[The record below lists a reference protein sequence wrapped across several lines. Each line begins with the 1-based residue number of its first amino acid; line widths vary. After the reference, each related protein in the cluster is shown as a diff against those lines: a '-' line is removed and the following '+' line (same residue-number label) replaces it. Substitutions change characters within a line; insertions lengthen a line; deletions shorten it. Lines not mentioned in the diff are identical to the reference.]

1 MVLDLYGVKKTS
13 KTNGERFRDVLSVN
27 NLFVYGGTWTF
38 NEKFLSK
45 LLLSRNNKIY
55 IWQSKIWKSIN
66 YYKYSHDKLYRKNEK
81 VWILYVTKFIRQ

>member
-55 IWQSKIWKSIN
+55 I
-66 YYKYSHDKLYRKNEK
+66 
-81 VWILYVTKFIRQ
+81 